1 MTLPLTLS
9 LGPLTISPPV
19 ILAPMAGVTT
29 LVMRRTCERAG
40 AGASFTEMVSS
51 AAAFRSVPSALALF
65 ERGLPGMPF
74 AVQIVGADPHEMGY
88 TAYLAAE
95 RGAEWIDLNM
105 GCPAKDIIRSGSG
118 VALMRDPDRAAAVVR
133 SVRASA
139 PAGIPVTV
147 KIRAGW
153 DDSHLNAPD
162 FARRMV
168 DAGACGVTVHGR
180 TRAQVFTG
188 RSNPGHIAAV
198 VAAVTVPV
206 IANGDVDSAQAA
218 VDLVE
223 RTGAAGVMI
232 GRASWG
238 NPWLFSACR
247 AAFCGLPQPTP
258 PDAAARFL
266 AMREYFHE
274 VLAVQP
280 HRPLELK
287 ITEIQKN
294 LAWMSSS
301 LPGGRVFRNRIFH
314 TSTIDALRALIDEL
328 ELTAVAMAGATEL
341 AGATEPPASDDLP
354 EPSY

>member
-1 MTLPLTLS
+1 MTLPTALS

-29 LVMRRTCERAG
+29 LVMRRVCERAG

-65 ERGLPGMPF
+65 ERGLPEKPY

-95 RGAEWIDLNM
+95 RGAGWIDINM

-118 VALMRDPDRAAAVVR
+118 AAMMRDPERAAAVVR

-139 PAGIPVTV
+139 PEIIPVTV

-153 DDSHLNAPD
+153 DDSSLNAPD

-188 RSNPGHIAAV
+188 RSNPEYIAQVVQAV
-198 VAAVTVPV
+198 SVPV
-206 IANGDVDSAQAA
+206 IANGDVDSALAA
-218 VDLVE
+218 KELVE

-247 AAFCGLPQPTP
+247 AAFLGEPLPAP
-258 PDAAARFL
+258 PDAAARFV
-266 AMREYFHE
+266 AMREYFDE
-274 VLAVQP
+274 VLAAQP
-280 HRPLELK
+280 DRPHELK

-301 LPGGRVFRNRIFH
+301 LPGGRVFRNRIFR
-314 TSTIDALRALIDEL
+314 TCTADALRALIDEL
-328 ELTAVAMAGATEL
+328 ERTTEQ
-341 AGATEPPASDDLP
+341 TT
-354 EPSY
+354 